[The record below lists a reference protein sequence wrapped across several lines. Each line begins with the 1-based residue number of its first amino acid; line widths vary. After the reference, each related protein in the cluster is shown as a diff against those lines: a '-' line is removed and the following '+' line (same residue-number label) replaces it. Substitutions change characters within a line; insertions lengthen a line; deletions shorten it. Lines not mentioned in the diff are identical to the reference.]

1 MKILID
7 INHPAH
13 VHYFKN
19 MIKIMEESDVKFK
32 IISRNKEIEHYLLDH
47 YKISHLD
54 RGVGRTSFFGKFFY
68 FFYEIYFIFKELF
81 RFKPNF
87 VISFGT
93 PYPAI
98 ASYLMGI
105 DHISINDTEHAK
117 LHQLLTNPFSK
128 VILTPSC
135 FKEKLGPKQIMF
147 NSFMELS
154 YLSAPYFTPDENIL
168 KVLKINKMEK
178 FVIVRFVSWN
188 AVHDKGHTGLTLE
201 NKIKA
206 VLEFSKYAK
215 VFISSEGFLPEK
227 LEKYRISIPPE
238 RMHDALAYYSLFYGE
253 SATMASESI
262 CLGTPAIYLDNDG
275 RGYTDEQEN
284 KYNLVYNYNE
294 SSADQLA
301 SIKKGVDLLK
311 EDNSELF
318 KDRQKKLLNDKVD
331 LTKFLIWFFKNYPKS
346 ISIMRK
352 NKDYDKKFNL
362 VTKSFY
368 GHKA

>member
-19 MIKIMEESDVKFK
+19 MIKIMKNSGVIFK
-32 IISRNKEIEHYLLDH
+32 IISRNKEIEHYLLDQ
-47 YKISHLD
+47 YKISYID
-54 RGVGRTSFFGKFFY
+54 RGVGGSSFFSKFIY
-68 FFYEIYFIFKELF
+68 FFYAIYFTLIQLFK
-81 RFKPNF
+81 FKPDY

-98 ASYLMGI
+98 ASYIMRI

-117 LHQLLTNPFSK
+117 LHHFLTNPFSR

-135 FKEKLGPKQIMF
+135 YKGSLGKKQIRF

-154 YLSAPYFTPDENIL
+154 YLSDPYFVPSENIFNI
-168 KVLKINKMEK
+168 LKINKTDK
-178 FVIVRFVSWN
+178 YVIIRFVSWN

-215 VFISSEGFLPEK
+215 VFISSEGVLPEK
-227 LEKYRISIPPE
+227 LEKYRIKIPPE
-238 RMHDALAYYSLFYGE
+238 MMHDALAYSSLFYGE

-284 KYNLVYNYNE
+284 KYNLVFNYNE
-294 SSADQLA
+294 SSIDQLA
-301 SIKKGVDLLK
+301 SIKKGIELLT
-311 EDNSELF
+311 EENFGLF
-318 KDRQKKLLNDKVD
+318 KDRKNKMLNDKID
-331 LTKFLIWFFKNYPKS
+331 LTKFLIWFFKNYPES
-346 ISIMRK
+346 ISIMKK
-352 NKDYDKKFNL
+352 NMDYDKKF
-362 VTKSFY
+362 KF
-368 GHKA
+368 